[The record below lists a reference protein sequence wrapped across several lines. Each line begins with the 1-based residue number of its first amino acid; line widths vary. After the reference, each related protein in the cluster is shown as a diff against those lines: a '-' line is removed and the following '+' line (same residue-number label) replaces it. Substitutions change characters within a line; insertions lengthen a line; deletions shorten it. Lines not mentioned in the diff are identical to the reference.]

1 MNENEIVTGTEVPT
15 ESVTDAPVSEENV
28 VSNESTVS
36 DTADMTEE
44 AAADISEAES
54 EETSLSLPEGL
65 DAEALISSIA
75 ADGVSEVMSE
85 VGITEEICVETA
97 VVTQPVV
104 VPETVMKTEATSVI
118 TEPVTEMATEVAKVV
133 EDATAETDMTEIVA
147 VPETPNGV
155 MGFVQ
160 NNSAVVGVPAAII
173 ALAVTFL
180 AITRRTRPNR
190 GVIEDTDD
198 VKENMN
204 ARERDAARL
213 EAYKPKKKDK
223 RSQKVAKEKEKKD
236 FAKKVLN
243 TIPYKKILSD
253 DIFFLGKKMYS
264 KAYTFD
270 DINFNLSDEEQQY
283 MYLERYIEF
292 LSILDDTVD
301 CQICCWNSQ
310 INMEDFKKKTLIPTK
325 ADDLFEY
332 RYEFN
337 SRVLEENI
345 RKGQN
350 AIQKHMY
357 ITLTIKAPDEET
369 AIRRFKSLDI
379 TATNTFNRIGNTNMR
394 VLTSQERVGM
404 LKDFFVGTDDMPVP
418 QLTEKDYEKGIDK
431 LYCAP
436 DYFDFK
442 KDYFMFNNTY
452 AKTIYIREY
461 PSTATSEILTELLA
475 TGIEIMVT
483 TNIETY
489 DSAEARKLVQHQITA
504 IDTDM
509 AKREV
514 KAAQHGN
521 FSNQMP
527 QRIKNQRDAMV
538 SVYDKIT
545 MKDQKLF
552 MTNMQILIKAESFE
566 ELNNNLEVIEST
578 LKRSGCIKGE
588 MAWEQEHGMCDCLPV
603 GYQRKFGW
611 LRTMPSESVAIFMP
625 FNVKEMQME
634 NSVYYGLNMLSHNI
648 ILFDRMKGLVNPSG
662 FVLACPGSGKSFTVK
677 REIVNVFLGYEDAD
691 ILVIDPEREYW
702 KLAEA
707 FGGEVVKFSNGS
719 KNHINPFDFDFR
731 LLEDEEIDIIADK
744 CQLLTSFISCMDSKH
759 PLNAQEKSFVDRCV
773 RKAYAKSNVLTTLDP
788 ADMPTLGTFLE
799 CMKEETEN
807 INKDMKDKL
816 IITVDMYV
824 NGSAKYFD
832 NQTNVNTKNRFIAYD
847 IRDLNGN
854 LKTQSMLLIL
864 DYIWNRLSEN
874 RDKGRKTYI
883 YFDEAHLLFQDEYSL
898 DYLRMLWKRA
908 RKYGGV
914 LTGIT
919 QNVEDLLKDDKSR
932 SMLSNSEFLVLLK
945 QNPTDA
951 AKLQD
956 ILHFTD
962 SEIQYVNDTPAGHG
976 ILVLGGK
983 TKIPF
988 YDEFPQNTKLYSMMT
1003 TNFSETAKML
1013 QEEMAQSVTFGA
1025 RHFDRKKYKVVNHGT
1040 VSPRN
1045 VPNQNVRC

>member
-1 MNENEIVTGTEVPT
+1 MNENEIVTGTEIPT
-15 ESVTDAPVSEENV
+15 ESVTAAPVSEESV
-28 VSNESTVS
+28 VSNESSVP
-36 DTADMTEE
+36 DTEEMTEE
-44 AAADISEAES
+44 FISDVSETES
-54 EETSLSLPEGL
+54 VESSLSLPEGI
-65 DAEALISSIA
+65 DPDALISSIA
-75 ADGVSEVMSE
+75 AEGVSEVVSN
-85 VGITEEICVETA
+85 VGIEQET
-97 VVTQPVV
+97 VVQTAIITQPVI
-104 VPETVMKTEATSVI
+104 TESVI
-118 TEPVTEMATEVAKVV
+118 VTEPVISETEMSEAAEIVTEAAEITESATVETEV
-133 EDATAETDMTEIVA
+133 TEVVA

-160 NNSAVVGVPAAII
+160 NNPAVVGVPAAII
-173 ALAVTFL
+173 ALAVAFL
-180 AITRRTRPNR
+180 AVTRRTRPKR
-190 GVIEDTDD
+190 GIIENNDD

-213 EAYKPKKKDK
+213 EANRPKKKDK

-310 INMEDFKKKTLIPTK
+310 INIDDFKKKTLLPQK

-369 AIRRFKSLDI
+369 ARRRFKSLDI

-394 VLTSQERVGM
+394 VLTSQERVEM

-418 QLTEKDYEKGIDK
+418 QLTEKDFAKGIDK

-442 KDYFMFNNTY
+442 KDYFMFNNTF

-648 ILFDRMKGLVNPSG
+648 ILFDRMKGLVNPSE

-832 NQTNVNTKNRFIAYD
+832 NQTNVNTKSRFIAYD

-988 YDEFPQNTKLYSMMT
+988 YDEFPKDTKLYSMMT

-1013 QEEMAQSVTFGA
+1013 QEEMAQKESET
-1025 RHFDRKKYKVVNHGT
+1025 
-1040 VSPRN
+1040 S
-1045 VPNQNVRC
+1045 

>member
-1 MNENEIVTGTEVPT
+1 MNPLNENEIVTGTEIPT
-15 ESVTDAPVSEENV
+15 ESMTAEPVSEEIV
-28 VSNESTVS
+28 VSNESAVS
-36 DTADMTEE
+36 DVSEMNENAVSDVSETEN
-44 AAADISEAES
+44 A
-54 EETSLSLPEGL
+54 ETSLSLPEGL

-75 ADGVSEVMSE
+75 AEGVSEVMSE
-85 VGITEEICVETA
+85 VGITEEISVETA

-104 VPETVMKTEATSVI
+104 SETIIETDVI
-118 TEPVTEMATEVAKVV
+118 SAISEVTEITTESAEVI
-133 EDATAETDMTEIVA
+133 EDATVETEISETVA
-147 VPETPNGV
+147 VPETPDGV

-160 NNSAVVGVPAAII
+160 SNPAVMVVPAAII
-173 ALAVTFL
+173 ALAVAFL
-180 AITRRTRPNR
+180 AVTRRTRPKR
-190 GVIEDTDD
+190 GIIEDTDD

-213 EAYKPKKKDK
+213 EANKPKKKDK

-310 INMEDFKKKTLIPTK
+310 INLDDFKKKALLPQK

-369 AIRRFKSLDI
+369 ARRRFKSLDI

-394 VLTSQERVGM
+394 ILTSQERVEM

-418 QLTEKDYEKGIDK
+418 QLTEKDFAKGIDK

-475 TGIEIMVT
+475 TGIEIMAT

-677 REIVNVFLGYEDAD
+677 REIVNVFLGYDDAD

-832 NQTNVNTKNRFIAYD
+832 NQTNVNTKSRFIAYD

-988 YDEFPQNTKLYSMMT
+988 YDEFPKDTKLYSMMT

-1013 QEEMAQSVTFGA
+1013 QEEMAQKEADAS
-1025 RHFDRKKYKVVNHGT
+1025 
-1040 VSPRN
+1040 
-1045 VPNQNVRC
+1045 

>member
-1 MNENEIVTGTEVPT
+1 MNENEIVTGTAAPT
-15 ESVTDAPVSEENV
+15 ESVTASPVSEEIV
-28 VSNESTVS
+28 VSDESVVY
-36 DTADMTEE
+36 DTAEVTE
-44 AAADISEAES
+44 DISDVS
-54 EETSLSLPEGL
+54 ETKNAETSLSLPEDI
-65 DAEALISSIA
+65 DADALISSIA
-75 ADGVSEVMSE
+75 AEGVSEFMSE
-85 VGITEEICVETA
+85 VGITEEVVETA

-104 VPETVMKTEATSVI
+104 PETVMETEAVSVI
-118 TEPVTEMATEVAKVV
+118 TEPVTEIATEAAEVI
-133 EDATAETDMTEIVA
+133 EDTTGETEMTEIVA
-147 VPETPNGV
+147 VPETPDGV

-160 NNSAVVGVPAAII
+160 SNPAVVGVPAAII
-173 ALAVTFL
+173 ALAVAFL
-180 AITRRTRPNR
+180 AVTRRTRPKR
-190 GVIEDTDD
+190 GIIEDTDD

-213 EAYKPKKKDK
+213 EANRPKKKDK
-223 RSQKVAKEKEKKD
+223 RSRKVAKEKEKKD

-310 INMEDFKKKTLIPTK
+310 INIDDFKKKTLLPQK

-394 VLTSQERVGM
+394 VLTSQERVEM

-461 PSTATSEILTELLA
+461 HSTATSEILTELLA

-677 REIVNVFLGYEDAD
+677 REIVNVFLGYDDAD

-788 ADMPTLGTFLE
+788 KDMPTLGTFLE

-832 NQTNVNTKNRFIAYD
+832 NQTNVNTKLRFIAYD

-988 YDEFPQNTKLYSMMT
+988 YDEFPKDTKLYSMMT

-1013 QEEMAQSVTFGA
+1013 QEEMAQKEADAS
-1025 RHFDRKKYKVVNHGT
+1025 
-1040 VSPRN
+1040 
-1045 VPNQNVRC
+1045 

>member
-1 MNENEIVTGTEVPT
+1 MNENEIVTGTTVPT
-15 ESVTDAPVSEENV
+15 EIVTDAPVSEENV
-28 VSNESTVS
+28 VSYESTVFDVS
-36 DTADMTEE
+36 EMTEN
-44 AAADISEAES
+44 AVSDVSETENA
-54 EETSLSLPEGL
+54 ETSLSLPEGL

-75 ADGVSEVMSE
+75 AEGVSEVMSE
-85 VGITEEICVETA
+85 AGITEEVVVETA

-104 VPETVMKTEATSVI
+104 VSETVAETEVI
-118 TEPVTEMATEVAKVV
+118 TEITAVEKVTGIVTEEIVVEESVTEAADVTEV
-133 EDATAETDMTEIVA
+133 VA
-147 VPETPNGV
+147 VTETPDGV
-155 MGFVQ
+155 MEFVQ
-160 NNSAVVGVPAAII
+160 NNPAVVGVPAAII
-173 ALAVTFL
+173 ALAVAFL
-180 AITRRTRPNR
+180 AITRRTRPKR

-204 ARERDAARL
+204 AHERDAARL
-213 EAYKPKKKDK
+213 EANKPKKKDK

-369 AIRRFKSLDI
+369 AKRRFKSLDI

-394 VLTSQERVGM
+394 VLTSQERVEM

-418 QLTEKDYEKGIDK
+418 QLTEKDFAKGIDK
-431 LYCAP
+431 LYSAP

-588 MAWEQEHGMCDCLPV
+588 MAWEQEHGMCDCLPI

-611 LRTMPSESVAIFMP
+611 MRTMPSESVAIFMP

-832 NQTNVNTKNRFIAYD
+832 NQTNVNTKSRFIAYD

-988 YDEFPQNTKLYSMMT
+988 YDEFPKDTKLYSMMT

-1013 QEEMAQSVTFGA
+1013 QEEMAQKEADAS
-1025 RHFDRKKYKVVNHGT
+1025 
-1040 VSPRN
+1040 
-1045 VPNQNVRC
+1045 

>member
-1 MNENEIVTGTEVPT
+1 MNENEIVTGAEVPT
-15 ESVTDAPVSEENV
+15 ESVTAAPVSEENV
-28 VSNESTVS
+28 VSDESVVS

-44 AAADISEAES
+44 VATDISDFES
-54 EETSLSLPEGL
+54 AETSLSLPEGL

-75 ADGVSEVMSE
+75 AEGVSEVMSE
-85 VGITEEICVETA
+85 VGITEEISMDTA

-104 VPETVMKTEATSVI
+104 SENVIETDVI
-118 TEPVTEMATEVAKVV
+118 SAISEVTEITTESAEDI
-133 EDATAETDMTEIVA
+133 EDATAEAEISETVA

-155 MGFVQ
+155 VGLVQ
-160 NNSAVVGVPAAII
+160 SNPAVVGVPAAII
-173 ALAVTFL
+173 ALAVAFL
-180 AITRRTRPNR
+180 AITRRTRPKR

-213 EAYKPKKKDK
+213 EANKPKKKDK

-270 DINFNLSDEEQQY
+270 DINFNLFDEEQQY

-310 INMEDFKKKTLIPTK
+310 INIDDFKKKTLLPQK

-394 VLTSQERVGM
+394 VLTSQERVEM

-418 QLTEKDYEKGIDK
+418 LLTEKDYAKGIDK

-552 MTNMQILIKAESFE
+552 MTNMQILIKAESYE
-566 ELNNNLEVIEST
+566 ELNNNLEIIEST
-578 LKRSGCIKGE
+578 LKRSGCTKGE

-611 LRTMPSESVAIFMP
+611 LRTMPSESVAIFIP

-799 CMKEETEN
+799 CMKEENEN

-816 IITVDMYV
+816 IITVDMYL

-832 NQTNVNTKNRFIAYD
+832 NQTNVNTKSRFIAYD

-988 YDEFPQNTKLYSMMT
+988 YDEFPKDTKLYSMMT

-1013 QEEMAQSVTFGA
+1013 QEEMAQKESET
-1025 RHFDRKKYKVVNHGT
+1025 
-1040 VSPRN
+1040 S
-1045 VPNQNVRC
+1045 

>member
-1 MNENEIVTGTEVPT
+1 MNENETVTGTTALT
-15 ESVTDAPVSEENV
+15 ESVTAAPVSEE
-28 VSNESTVS
+28 STISDVLETTENIIPDVS
-36 DTADMTEE
+36 DTEM
-44 AAADISEAES
+44 
-54 EETSLSLPEGL
+54 EETSLSLPEGI
-65 DAEALISSIA
+65 DAEALVSSIA
-75 ADGVSEVMSE
+75 AEGVSEVMSE
-85 VGITEEICVETA
+85 IGITEEITVETEAVTQPFVTEAA
-97 VVTQPVV
+97 VVTEQILS
-104 VPETVMKTEATSVI
+104 ETEISETAEIVTEAAEVTDIVAEETEI
-118 TEPVTEMATEVAKVV
+118 TEV
-133 EDATAETDMTEIVA
+133 VA

-160 NNSAVVGVPAAII
+160 NNPAVVGVPAAII
-173 ALAVTFL
+173 ALAVAFL
-180 AITRRTRPNR
+180 VITRRTRPKR

-198 VKENMN
+198 VRENMN

-213 EAYKPKKKDK
+213 EANRPKKKDK

-243 TIPYKKILSD
+243 TIPYKKILVD
-253 DIFFLGKKMYS
+253 DIFFLGRKMYS

-301 CQICCWNSQ
+301 CQICCWNSR
-310 INMEDFKKKTLIPTK
+310 INIDDFKKKTLLPQK

-369 AIRRFKSLDI
+369 ARRRFKSLDI

-394 VLTSQERVGM
+394 VLTSQERVEM

-418 QLTEKDYEKGIDK
+418 QLTEKDFAKGIDK

-552 MTNMQILIKAESFE
+552 MTNMQILIKAESYE
-566 ELNNNLEVIEST
+566 ELNNNLEIIEST

-611 LRTMPSESVAIFMP
+611 LRTMPSESVAIFIP

-788 ADMPTLGTFLE
+788 KDMPTLGTFLE
-799 CMKEETEN
+799 CMKEENEN

-832 NQTNVNTKNRFIAYD
+832 NQTNVNTKSRFIAYD

-988 YDEFPQNTKLYSMMT
+988 YDEFPKDTKLYSMMT

-1013 QEEMAQSVTFGA
+1013 QEEQAQKEAEAS
-1025 RHFDRKKYKVVNHGT
+1025 
-1040 VSPRN
+1040 
-1045 VPNQNVRC
+1045 

>member
-15 ESVTDAPVSEENV
+15 ESVTAAPVSEENV
-28 VSNESTVS
+28 VSDESAVS

-44 AAADISEAES
+44 VATDISDFES
-54 EETSLSLPEGL
+54 AETSILLSEDI

-75 ADGVSEVMSE
+75 AEGVSEVMSE
-85 VGITEEICVETA
+85 VGITEEISVETA

-104 VPETVMKTEATSVI
+104 SETIIETDVI
-118 TEPVTEMATEVAKVV
+118 SAISEVTEITTESAEVI
-133 EDATAETDMTEIVA
+133 EDATVETEISETVA
-147 VPETPNGV
+147 VPETPDGV

-160 NNSAVVGVPAAII
+160 SNPAVVGIPAAII
-173 ALAVTFL
+173 ALAVAFL
-180 AITRRTRPNR
+180 AVTRRTRPKR
-190 GVIEDTDD
+190 GIIEDTDD

-213 EAYKPKKKDK
+213 EANKPKKKDK

-243 TIPYKKILSD
+243 TIPYKKILAD
-253 DIFFLGKKMYS
+253 DIFFLGRKMYS

-394 VLTSQERVGM
+394 VLTSQERVEM

-552 MTNMQILIKAESFE
+552 MINMQILIKAESFE

-788 ADMPTLGTFLE
+788 KDMPTLGTFLE

-832 NQTNVNTKNRFIAYD
+832 NQTNVNTKSRFIAYD

-988 YDEFPQNTKLYSMMT
+988 YDEFPKDTKLYSMMT

-1013 QEEMAQSVTFGA
+1013 QEEMAQKEADAS
-1025 RHFDRKKYKVVNHGT
+1025 
-1040 VSPRN
+1040 
-1045 VPNQNVRC
+1045 

>member
-1 MNENEIVTGTEVPT
+1 MNENEIVTGTGVPT
-15 ESVTDAPVSEENV
+15 ESMTAEPVSEEIV
-28 VSNESTVS
+28 VSNESAVS
-36 DTADMTEE
+36 DVSEMNENAVSDVSETEN
-44 AAADISEAES
+44 AEN
-54 EETSLSLPEGL
+54 SLSLPENI
-65 DAEALISSIA
+65 DADALISSIA
-75 ADGVSEVMSE
+75 AEGVSEVMNE
-85 VGITEEICVETA
+85 VGITEEVVETS

-104 VPETVMKTEATSVI
+104 VPETVIETEAISVV
-118 TEPVTEMATEVAKVV
+118 TEPVAEIATESAEVI
-133 EDATAETDMTEIVA
+133 EDATVETEISETVT

-160 NNSAVVGVPAAII
+160 SNPAVVGVPAAII
-173 ALAVTFL
+173 ALAAAFL
-180 AITRRTRPNR
+180 AITRRTRPKR
-190 GVIEDTDD
+190 GIIENNDD

-213 EAYKPKKKDK
+213 EANRPKKKDK
-223 RSQKVAKEKEKKD
+223 RSQKVAKEKKKKD

-243 TIPYKKILSD
+243 TLPYKKILSD

-369 AIRRFKSLDI
+369 AKRRFKSLDI

-394 VLTSQERVGM
+394 VLTSQERVEM

-418 QLTEKDYEKGIDK
+418 QLTEKDFAKGIDK

-832 NQTNVNTKNRFIAYD
+832 NQTNVNTKSRFIAYD

-988 YDEFPQNTKLYSMMT
+988 YDEFPKDTKLYSMMT

-1013 QEEMAQSVTFGA
+1013 QEEMAQKEADAS
-1025 RHFDRKKYKVVNHGT
+1025 
-1040 VSPRN
+1040 
-1045 VPNQNVRC
+1045 

>member
-1 MNENEIVTGTEVPT
+1 MNENEIVTGTAAST
-15 ESVTDAPVSEENV
+15 ESVTAAPISEENF

-44 AAADISEAES
+44 VATDISNFES
-54 EETSLSLPEGL
+54 AETSISLPEDI
-65 DAEALISSIA
+65 DADALISSIA
-75 ADGVSEVMSE
+75 AEGVSEVMSE
-85 VGITEEICVETA
+85 VGMTEEVVVETA

-104 VPETVMKTEATSVI
+104 VPETVIKTEAISVV
-118 TEPVTEMATEVAKVV
+118 TEPVTEIATESAEVI
-133 EDATAETDMTEIVA
+133 EDATVETEISETVV
-147 VPETPNGV
+147 VPETPNGIV
-155 MGFVQ
+155 GFVQ
-160 NNSAVVGVPAAII
+160 SNPAVVGVPAAII
-173 ALAVTFL
+173 ALAVAFL
-180 AITRRTRPNR
+180 AVTRRTRPKR
-190 GVIEDTDD
+190 GVIDDTDD

-213 EAYKPKKKDK
+213 EANRPKKKDK
-223 RSQKVAKEKEKKD
+223 RSRKVAKEKEKKD

-310 INMEDFKKKTLIPTK
+310 INIDDFKKKTLLPQK

-394 VLTSQERVGM
+394 ILTSQERVEM

-418 QLTEKDYEKGIDK
+418 LLTEKDYAKGIDK

-611 LRTMPSESVAIFMP
+611 MRTMPSESVAIFMP

-773 RKAYAKSNVLTTLDP
+773 RKAYTKSNVLTTLDP

-832 NQTNVNTKNRFIAYD
+832 NQTNVNTKSRFIAYD

-988 YDEFPQNTKLYSMMT
+988 YDEFPKDTKLYSMMT

-1013 QEEMAQSVTFGA
+1013 QEEMAQKESET
-1025 RHFDRKKYKVVNHGT
+1025 
-1040 VSPRN
+1040 S
-1045 VPNQNVRC
+1045 

>member
-1 MNENEIVTGTEVPT
+1 MNPLNENEIVTGTEIPT
-15 ESVTDAPVSEENV
+15 ESMTAEPVSEEIV
-28 VSNESTVS
+28 VSNESAVS
-36 DTADMTEE
+36 DVSEMNENAVSDVSETEN
-44 AAADISEAES
+44 A
-54 EETSLSLPEGL
+54 ETSLSLPEGL

-75 ADGVSEVMSE
+75 AEGVSEVMSE
-85 VGITEEICVETA
+85 VGITEEISVETA

-104 VPETVMKTEATSVI
+104 SETIIETDVI
-118 TEPVTEMATEVAKVV
+118 SAISEVTEITTESAEVI
-133 EDATAETDMTEIVA
+133 EDATVETEISETVA
-147 VPETPNGV
+147 VPETPDGV

-160 NNSAVVGVPAAII
+160 SNPAVMVVPAAII
-173 ALAVTFL
+173 ALAVAFL
-180 AITRRTRPNR
+180 AVTRRTRPKR
-190 GVIEDTDD
+190 GIIEDTDD

-213 EAYKPKKKDK
+213 EANKPKKKDK

-310 INMEDFKKKTLIPTK
+310 INIDDFKKKTLLPQK

-394 VLTSQERVGM
+394 VLTSQERVEM

-418 QLTEKDYEKGIDK
+418 QLTERDYEKGIDK

-611 LRTMPSESVAIFMP
+611 LRTMPSESVAIFIP

-648 ILFDRMKGLVNPSG
+648 ILFDRMRGLVNPSG

-788 ADMPTLGTFLE
+788 KDMPTLGTFLE

-832 NQTNVNTKNRFIAYD
+832 NQTNVNTKSRFIAYD

-988 YDEFPQNTKLYSMMT
+988 YDEFPKDTKLYSMMT

-1013 QEEMAQSVTFGA
+1013 QEEMAQKGSEA
-1025 RHFDRKKYKVVNHGT
+1025 
-1040 VSPRN
+1040 S
-1045 VPNQNVRC
+1045 

>member
-1 MNENEIVTGTEVPT
+1 MNPLNENEIVTGTEVPT
-15 ESVTDAPVSEENV
+15 ESVTAAPVSEETA
-28 VSNESTVS
+28 VSEESAVT
-36 DTADMTEE
+36 DNTE
-44 AAADISEAES
+44 IS
-54 EETSLSLPEGL
+54 EETVLSETGSEVTEQEAASSSMTLPEGI
-65 DAEALISSIA
+65 DPDALISSIA
-75 ADGVSEVMSE
+75 AEEVAEVVGEVSVSQEYV
-85 VGITEEICVETA
+85 TETA
-97 VVTQPVV
+97 VVQDPLV
-104 VPETVMKTEATSVI
+104 TEAAVETEAVVSETTESVVI
-118 TEPVTEMATEVAKVV
+118 EIVKEAAEVTDIVAEETEMTEV
-133 EDATAETDMTEIVA
+133 VA

-155 MGFVQ
+155 MEFVQ
-160 NNSAVVGVPAAII
+160 SNPAVVGVPAAII
-173 ALAVTFL
+173 ALAVAFL
-180 AITRRTRPNR
+180 AVTRRTRPKR
-190 GVIEDTDD
+190 GVIKNNDD

-213 EAYKPKKKDK
+213 EANRPKKKDK
-223 RSQKVAKEKEKKD
+223 RSRKVAKEKEKKD

-310 INMEDFKKKTLIPTK
+310 INIDDFKKKTLLPQK

-369 AIRRFKSLDI
+369 AMRRFKSLDI

-394 VLTSQERVGM
+394 VLTSQERVEM
-404 LKDFFVGTDDMPVP
+404 LKDFFVGTDDMSVP
-418 QLTEKDYEKGIDK
+418 QLTEKDFAKGIDK

-452 AKTIYIREY
+452 AKAIYIREY

-677 REIVNVFLGYEDAD
+677 REIVNVFLGYENAD

-832 NQTNVNTKNRFIAYD
+832 NQTKVNTKSRFIAYD

-988 YDEFPQNTKLYSMMT
+988 YDEFPKDTKLYSMMT

-1013 QEEMAQSVTFGA
+1013 QEEMAQKESET
-1025 RHFDRKKYKVVNHGT
+1025 
-1040 VSPRN
+1040 S
-1045 VPNQNVRC
+1045 

>member
-1 MNENEIVTGTEVPT
+1 MNENETVTGTTALT
-15 ESVTDAPVSEENV
+15 ESVTAVPVSEVDENA
-28 VSNESTVS
+28 VS
-36 DTADMTEE
+36 DTDEMTKE
-44 AAADISEAES
+44 AITETES
-54 EETSLSLPEGL
+54 EETSLSLPEGI
-65 DAEALISSIA
+65 DAEALVSSIA
-75 ADGVSEVMSE
+75 AEGVSEVMSE
-85 VGITEEICVETA
+85 IGITEEITVETEA
-97 VVTQPVV
+97 VTQPVI
-104 VPETVMKTEATSVI
+104 TEATV
-118 TEPVTEMATEVAKVV
+118 VTEQILSE
-133 EDATAETDMTEIVA
+133 TEIFEAAEIVTEAAEVTDIVA
-147 VPETPNGV
+147 EETEISEVVTVPETPNGV

-160 NNSAVVGVPAAII
+160 NNPAVVGVPAAII
-173 ALAVTFL
+173 ALAVAFL
-180 AITRRTRPNR
+180 AVTRRTRPKR
-190 GVIEDTDD
+190 GIIEDTDD

-213 EAYKPKKKDK
+213 EANKPKKKDK

-243 TIPYKKILSD
+243 TLPYKKILSD

-310 INMEDFKKKTLIPTK
+310 INLDDLKKKTLLPQK

-369 AIRRFKSLDI
+369 ARRRFKSLDI

-394 VLTSQERVGM
+394 VLTSQERVEM

-677 REIVNVFLGYEDAD
+677 REIVNVFLGYDDAD

-788 ADMPTLGTFLE
+788 KDMPTLGTFLE

-832 NQTNVNTKNRFIAYD
+832 NQTNVNTKSRFIAYD

-988 YDEFPQNTKLYSMMT
+988 YDEFPKDTKLYSMMT

-1013 QEEMAQSVTFGA
+1013 QEEMAQKEADAS
-1025 RHFDRKKYKVVNHGT
+1025 
-1040 VSPRN
+1040 
-1045 VPNQNVRC
+1045 

>member
-1 MNENEIVTGTEVPT
+1 MGAFKSAIRIC
-15 ESVTDAPVSEENV
+15 DSEENV
-28 VSNESTVS
+28 LSDESTVS
-36 DTADMTEE
+36 DVSEMTEN
-44 AAADISEAES
+44 DVSDVSETENA
-54 EETSLSLPEGL
+54 ETSLSLPEGL
-65 DAEALISSIA
+65 DADALISSIA
-75 ADGVSEVMSE
+75 AEGVSEVMSE
-85 VGITEEICVETA
+85 VGMTEEVVVETA

-104 VPETVMKTEATSVI
+104 VPETVIETEAISVV
-118 TEPVTEMATEVAKVV
+118 TEPVTEIATESAEVI
-133 EDATAETDMTEIVA
+133 EDTTAETEMTEIVA
-147 VPETPNGV
+147 VPDTPDGV

-160 NNSAVVGVPAAII
+160 SNPVVVGGPTAII
-173 ALAVTFL
+173 ALAVAFL
-180 AITRRTRPNR
+180 AITRRTRPKR
-190 GVIEDTDD
+190 GIIEDTDD
-198 VKENMN
+198 VNENMN

-213 EAYKPKKKDK
+213 EANRPKKKDK
-223 RSQKVAKEKEKKD
+223 RSRKVEKEKEKKD

-243 TIPYKKILSD
+243 TIPYKKTLSD

-310 INMEDFKKKTLIPTK
+310 INIDDFKKKTLLPQK

-369 AIRRFKSLDI
+369 AKRRFKSLDI

-394 VLTSQERVGM
+394 VLTSQERVEM

-552 MTNMQILIKAESFE
+552 MTNMQILIKAESYE

-588 MAWEQEHGMCDCLPV
+588 MAWEQEHGMCDCLPI

-611 LRTMPSESVAIFMP
+611 MRTMPSESVAIFMP

-832 NQTNVNTKNRFIAYD
+832 NQTNVNTKSRFIAYD

-988 YDEFPQNTKLYSMMT
+988 YDEFPKDTKLYSMMT

-1013 QEEMAQSVTFGA
+1013 QEEMAQKEFETS
-1025 RHFDRKKYKVVNHGT
+1025 
-1040 VSPRN
+1040 
-1045 VPNQNVRC
+1045 

>member
-1 MNENEIVTGTEVPT
+1 MNENEITNEQT
-15 ESVTDAPVSEENV
+15 ESVTTPAVPVSAVDESNV
-28 VSNESTVS
+28 SEMTGEPESFVSFEIVSEYITESVS
-36 DTADMTEE
+36 TE
-44 AAADISEAES
+44 I
-54 EETSLSLPEGL
+54 SLPGGI
-65 DAEALISSIA
+65 DADELISSIA
-75 ADGVSEVMSE
+75 AEEVAEIVSENAPEAV
-85 VGITEEICVETA
+85 TA
-97 VVTQPVV
+97 VVTEVV
-104 VPETVMKTEATSVI
+104 
-118 TEPVTEMATEVAKVV
+118 TEPVVIETTAVTEAIVSETVVESATQNSEVAESATSETVV
-133 EDATAETDMTEIVA
+133 SETVT
-147 VPETPNGV
+147 VPETPNGAAA
-155 MGFVQ
+155 FIQ
-160 NNSAVVGVPAAII
+160 NNPAVVGVPVAII
-173 ALAVTFL
+173 ALAAAFM
-180 AITRRTRPNR
+180 AITRRTRPKR
-190 GVIEDTDD
+190 GVIEDVED

-213 EAYKPKKKDK
+213 EANKPKKKDK
-223 RSQKVAKEKEKKD
+223 RSQKAAKEKEKKD

-243 TIPYKKILSD
+243 TIPYKKILAD
-253 DIFFLGKKMYS
+253 DIFFLGRKMYS

-310 INMEDFKKKTLIPTK
+310 INMEEFKRKTLLPVK
-325 ADDLFEY
+325 ADELFDY
-332 RYEFN
+332 RHEFN
-337 SRVLEENI
+337 TRVLEENI

-369 AIRRFKSLDI
+369 ARRRFKSLDI

-394 VLTSQERVGM
+394 VLSSKERVEM
-404 LKDFFVGTDDMPVP
+404 LRDFFVGTDEMLVP
-418 QLTEKDYEKGIDK
+418 KLTEKDFAKGIDK

-566 ELNNNLEVIEST
+566 ELNNNLEIIEST

-588 MAWEQEHGMCDCLPV
+588 MAWEQEHGMCDCLPI

-611 LRTMPSESVAIFMP
+611 MRTMPSESVAIFMP

-731 LLEDEEIDIIADK
+731 LLDDDEIDIIADK

-773 RKAYAKSNVLTTLDP
+773 RKAYEKSGVLHTLNPD
-788 ADMPTLGTFLE
+788 DMPTLGTFLE

-807 INKDMKDKL
+807 INQEIKDKL
-816 IITVDMYV
+816 VITVDMYV

-832 NQTNVNTKNRFIAYD
+832 NQTNVNTKSRFIAYD

-988 YDEFPQNTKLYSMMT
+988 YDEFPKDTKLYSMMT

-1013 QEEMAQSVTFGA
+1013 QEEQAQKAAEAS
-1025 RHFDRKKYKVVNHGT
+1025 
-1040 VSPRN
+1040 
-1045 VPNQNVRC
+1045 

>member
-1 MNENEIVTGTEVPT
+1 MNENEIVTGTTVPT
-15 ESVTDAPVSEENV
+15 EIVTDAPVSEENV
-28 VSNESTVS
+28 VSDESTVS
-36 DTADMTEE
+36 DVSEITEN
-44 AAADISEAES
+44 AVSDVSETENA
-54 EETSLSLPEGL
+54 ETSLSLPEGL

-75 ADGVSEVMSE
+75 AEGVSEVMSE
-85 VGITEEICVETA
+85 VGMTEEVVVETA

-104 VPETVMKTEATSVI
+104 VPETVIETEAISVV
-118 TEPVTEMATEVAKVV
+118 TEPVTEIATEAAEVI
-133 EDATAETDMTEIVA
+133 EDTTAETEISETVA
-147 VPETPNGV
+147 VPDTPDGV

-160 NNSAVVGVPAAII
+160 SNPAVVGVPTAII
-173 ALAVTFL
+173 ALAVAFL
-180 AITRRTRPNR
+180 AITRRTRPKR
-190 GVIEDTDD
+190 GIIENNDD

-213 EAYKPKKKDK
+213 EANRPKKKDK

-310 INMEDFKKKTLIPTK
+310 INLDDFKKKTLLPQK

-369 AIRRFKSLDI
+369 ARRRFKSLDI

-394 VLTSQERVGM
+394 VLTSQERVEM

-418 QLTEKDYEKGIDK
+418 QLTEKDFAKGIDK

-442 KDYFMFNNTY
+442 KDYFMFNNTF

-662 FVLACPGSGKSFTVK
+662 FVLACLGSGKSFTVK

-719 KNHINPFDFDFR
+719 KNHINLFDFDFR

-832 NQTNVNTKNRFIAYD
+832 NQTNVNTKSRFIAYD

-988 YDEFPQNTKLYSMMT
+988 YDEFPKDTKLYSMMT

-1013 QEEMAQSVTFGA
+1013 QEEMAQKESET
-1025 RHFDRKKYKVVNHGT
+1025 
-1040 VSPRN
+1040 S
-1045 VPNQNVRC
+1045 

>member
-1 MNENEIVTGTEVPT
+1 MNENEITNAQT
-15 ESVTDAPVSEENV
+15 ESVTTPAVPVSVVDESNV
-28 VSNESTVS
+28 SE
-36 DTADMTEE
+36 MTEE
-44 AAADISEAES
+44 SESFVSSEIVSEYITES
-54 EETSLSLPEGL
+54 VSTEISLPGGI
-65 DAEALISSIA
+65 DADELISSIA
-75 ADGVSEVMSE
+75 AEEVAEIVSENAPEAV
-85 VGITEEICVETA
+85 TT
-97 VVTQPVV
+97 VVTEVV
-104 VPETVMKTEATSVI
+104 
-118 TEPVTEMATEVAKVV
+118 TEPVVIETTAVTEAIVESATQNSEVAESATFETVV
-133 EDATAETDMTEIVA
+133 SETVA
-147 VPETPNGV
+147 VPETPNGAAA
-155 MGFVQ
+155 FIQ
-160 NNSAVVGVPAAII
+160 NNPAVVGVPAAII
-173 ALAVTFL
+173 ALAAAFM
-180 AITRRTRPNR
+180 AITRRTRPKR
-190 GVIEDTDD
+190 GVIEDVED

-213 EAYKPKKKDK
+213 EANKPKKKDK
-223 RSQKVAKEKEKKD
+223 RSQKAAKEKEKKD

-243 TIPYKKILSD
+243 TIPYKKILAD
-253 DIFFLGKKMYS
+253 NIFFLGRKMYS

-310 INMEDFKKKTLIPTK
+310 INMEEFKRKALLPVK
-325 ADDLFEY
+325 ADELFDY
-332 RYEFN
+332 RHEFN
-337 SRVLEENI
+337 TRVLEENI

-369 AIRRFKSLDI
+369 ARRRFKSLDI

-394 VLTSQERVGM
+394 VLSSQERVEM
-404 LKDFFVGTDDMPVP
+404 LRDFFVGTDEMPVP
-418 QLTEKDYEKGIDK
+418 KLTEKDFTKGIDK

-566 ELNNNLEVIEST
+566 ELNNNLEIIEST

-588 MAWEQEHGMCDCLPV
+588 MAWEQEHGMCDCLPI

-611 LRTMPSESVAIFMP
+611 MRTMPSESVAIFMP

-731 LLEDEEIDIIADK
+731 LLDDDEIDIIADK

-773 RKAYAKSNVLTTLDP
+773 RKAYEKSGVLHTLNSD
-788 ADMPTLGTFLE
+788 DMPTLGTFLE

-807 INKDMKDKL
+807 INQEMKDKL
-816 IITVDMYV
+816 VITVDMYV

-832 NQTNVNTKNRFIAYD
+832 NQTNVNTKSRFIAYD

-988 YDEFPQNTKLYSMMT
+988 YDEFPKDTKLYSMMT

-1013 QEEMAQSVTFGA
+1013 QEEQAQKAAEAS
-1025 RHFDRKKYKVVNHGT
+1025 
-1040 VSPRN
+1040 
-1045 VPNQNVRC
+1045 

>member
-1 MNENEIVTGTEVPT
+1 MNENETVTGTTVLA
-15 ESVTDAPVSEENV
+15 ESATAAPVSEVDENA
-28 VSNESTVS
+28 VS
-36 DTADMTEE
+36 DTDEMTEE
-44 AAADISEAES
+44 AITEAES
-54 EETSLSLPEGL
+54 AETSLSLPEGI
-65 DAEALISSIA
+65 DAEALVSSIVA
-75 ADGVSEVMSE
+75 EGVSEVMSE
-85 VGITEEICVETA
+85 IGITEEITVETEA
-97 VVTQPVV
+97 VTQPVITEAAV
-104 VPETVMKTEATSVI
+104 VTEQILSETVISEAAEI
-118 TEPVTEMATEVAKVV
+118 EAEAAEVTDIVA
-133 EDATAETDMTEIVA
+133 EETEISEVVA

-155 MGFVQ
+155 MEFVQ
-160 NNSAVVGVPAAII
+160 NNPAVVGVPAAII
-173 ALAVTFL
+173 ALAVAFL
-180 AITRRTRPNR
+180 AITRRTRPKR
-190 GVIEDTDD
+190 GIIENNDD

-213 EAYKPKKKDK
+213 EANRPKKKDK
-223 RSQKVAKEKEKKD
+223 RSQKIAKEKEKKD

-243 TIPYKKILSD
+243 TIPYKKILGD

-394 VLTSQERVGM
+394 VLTSQERVEM

-418 QLTEKDYEKGIDK
+418 LLTEKDYAKGIDK

-552 MTNMQILIKAESFE
+552 MTNMQILIKAESYE

-773 RKAYAKSNVLTTLDP
+773 RKAYAKSNVLTTLDS

-832 NQTNVNTKNRFIAYD
+832 NQTNVNTKSRFIAYD

-908 RKYGGV
+908 RKYGSV

-983 TKIPF
+983 TKITF
-988 YDEFPQNTKLYSMMT
+988 YDEFPKDTKLYSMMT

-1013 QEEMAQSVTFGA
+1013 QEKMAQNEADAS
-1025 RHFDRKKYKVVNHGT
+1025 
-1040 VSPRN
+1040 
-1045 VPNQNVRC
+1045 

>member
-1 MNENEIVTGTEVPT
+1 MNENEIVTGTADPT
-15 ESVTDAPVSEENV
+15 ESVTAAPISEENF
-28 VSNESTVS
+28 VSNESAVS
-36 DTADMTEE
+36 DTSDMTEE
-44 AAADISEAES
+44 VATDISDFES
-54 EETSLSLPEGL
+54 AETSISLPEDI
-65 DAEALISSIA
+65 DADALISSIA
-75 ADGVSEVMSE
+75 AEGVSEVMSE
-85 VGITEEICVETA
+85 VGITEEISVETA

-104 VPETVMKTEATSVI
+104 SETIIETDVI
-118 TEPVTEMATEVAKVV
+118 SAISEVTEITTESAEVI
-133 EDATAETDMTEIVA
+133 EDATVETEISETVA
-147 VPETPNGV
+147 VPETPDGV

-160 NNSAVVGVPAAII
+160 SNPAVVVVPAAII
-173 ALAVTFL
+173 ALAVAFL
-180 AITRRTRPNR
+180 AVTRRTRPKR
-190 GVIEDTDD
+190 GIIEDTDD

-213 EAYKPKKKDK
+213 EANKPKKKDK
-223 RSQKVAKEKEKKD
+223 RSQKVAKEKEKKV

-310 INMEDFKKKTLIPTK
+310 INLDDFKKKTLLPQK

-369 AIRRFKSLDI
+369 ARRRFKSLDI

-394 VLTSQERVGM
+394 VLTSQERVEM

-832 NQTNVNTKNRFIAYD
+832 NQTNVNTKSRFIAYD

-932 SMLSNSEFLVLLK
+932 SILSNSEFLVLLK

-988 YDEFPQNTKLYSMMT
+988 YDEFPKDTKLYSMMT

-1013 QEEMAQSVTFGA
+1013 QEEMAQKEADAS
-1025 RHFDRKKYKVVNHGT
+1025 
-1040 VSPRN
+1040 
-1045 VPNQNVRC
+1045 

>member
-1 MNENEIVTGTEVPT
+1 MNENEITNEQT
-15 ESVTDAPVSEENV
+15 ESVTTPAVPVSAVDESNV
-28 VSNESTVS
+28 SEMTGEPESFVSSEIVSEYITESVS
-36 DTADMTEE
+36 TE
-44 AAADISEAES
+44 I
-54 EETSLSLPEGL
+54 SLPGGI
-65 DAEALISSIA
+65 DADELISSIA
-75 ADGVSEVMSE
+75 AEEVAEIVSENAPEAV
-85 VGITEEICVETA
+85 TA
-97 VVTQPVV
+97 VVTEVV
-104 VPETVMKTEATSVI
+104 
-118 TEPVTEMATEVAKVV
+118 TEPVVIETTAVTEAIVSETVVESATQNSEVAESATSETVV
-133 EDATAETDMTEIVA
+133 SETVT
-147 VPETPNGV
+147 VPETPNGAAA
-155 MGFVQ
+155 FIQ
-160 NNSAVVGVPAAII
+160 NNPAVVGVPVAII
-173 ALAVTFL
+173 ALAAAFM
-180 AITRRTRPNR
+180 AITRRTRPKR
-190 GVIEDTDD
+190 GVIEDVED

-213 EAYKPKKKDK
+213 EANKPKKKDK
-223 RSQKVAKEKEKKD
+223 RSQKAAKEKEKKD

-243 TIPYKKILSD
+243 TIPYKKILAD
-253 DIFFLGKKMYS
+253 DIFFLGRKMYS

-310 INMEDFKKKTLIPTK
+310 INMEEFKRKTLLPVK
-325 ADDLFEY
+325 ADELFDY
-332 RYEFN
+332 RHEFN
-337 SRVLEENI
+337 TRVLEENI

-369 AIRRFKSLDI
+369 AKRRFKSLDI

-394 VLTSQERVGM
+394 VLTSQERVEM

-552 MTNMQILIKAESFE
+552 MTNMQILIKAESYE

-832 NQTNVNTKNRFIAYD
+832 NQTNVNTKSRFIAYD

-988 YDEFPQNTKLYSMMT
+988 YDEFPKDTKLYSMMT

-1013 QEEMAQSVTFGA
+1013 QEEQAQKAAEAS
-1025 RHFDRKKYKVVNHGT
+1025 
-1040 VSPRN
+1040 
-1045 VPNQNVRC
+1045 

>member
-15 ESVTDAPVSEENV
+15 ESVTASPVSEEIV
-28 VSNESTVS
+28 VSDESAVS

-44 AAADISEAES
+44 VATDISDFES
-54 EETSLSLPEGL
+54 AETSISLSEDI

-75 ADGVSEVMSE
+75 AEGVSEVMSE
-85 VGITEEICVETA
+85 VGITEEISVETA

-104 VPETVMKTEATSVI
+104 SETIIETDVI
-118 TEPVTEMATEVAKVV
+118 SAISEVTEITTESAEVI
-133 EDATAETDMTEIVA
+133 EDATVETEISETVV

-155 MGFVQ
+155 VGFVQ
-160 NNSAVVGVPAAII
+160 SNPAVVGVPAAII
-173 ALAVTFL
+173 ALAVAFL
-180 AITRRTRPNR
+180 AITRRTRPKR
-190 GVIEDTDD
+190 GIIENNDD

-213 EAYKPKKKDK
+213 EANRPKKKDK

-236 FAKKVLN
+236 FTKKVLN

-253 DIFFLGKKMYS
+253 DIFFMGKKMYS

-310 INMEDFKKKTLIPTK
+310 INLDDFKKKTLLPQK

-394 VLTSQERVGM
+394 VLTSQERVEM

-418 QLTEKDYEKGIDK
+418 LLTEKDYAKGIDK

-504 IDTDM
+504 IDTDV

-832 NQTNVNTKNRFIAYD
+832 NQTNVNTKSRFIAYD

-988 YDEFPQNTKLYSMMT
+988 YDEFPKDTKLYSMMT

-1013 QEEMAQSVTFGA
+1013 QEEMAQKEADAS
-1025 RHFDRKKYKVVNHGT
+1025 
-1040 VSPRN
+1040 
-1045 VPNQNVRC
+1045 

>member
-1 MNENEIVTGTEVPT
+1 MNENEIVTGTAVPE
-15 ESVTDAPVSEENV
+15 ESVTEVPVSKENV
-28 VSNESTVS
+28 LSYESVVS
-36 DTADMTEE
+36 
-44 AAADISEAES
+44 DISEMTKSDVSDVS
-54 EETSLSLPEGL
+54 ETENAETSLSLPEGL

-75 ADGVSEVMSE
+75 AEGVSEVMSE
-85 VGITEEICVETA
+85 VGITEEISVETA

-104 VPETVMKTEATSVI
+104 VPETVIETEMVSVVS
-118 TEPVTEMATEVAKVV
+118 EVTEITTESAEVI
-133 EDATAETDMTEIVA
+133 EDATAEMEISETVA

-155 MGFVQ
+155 VGFVQ
-160 NNSAVVGVPAAII
+160 SNPAVVGVPAAII
-173 ALAVTFL
+173 ALAVAFL
-180 AITRRTRPNR
+180 AITRRTRPKR

-213 EAYKPKKKDK
+213 EANRPKKKDK
-223 RSQKVAKEKEKKD
+223 RSQKIAKEKEKKN

-310 INMEDFKKKTLIPTK
+310 INIDDFKKKTLLPQK

-369 AIRRFKSLDI
+369 AKRRFKSLDI
-379 TATNTFNRIGNTNMR
+379 AATNTFNRIGNTNMR
-394 VLTSQERVGM
+394 VLTSQERVEM

-418 QLTEKDYEKGIDK
+418 QLTEKDYAKGIDK

-788 ADMPTLGTFLE
+788 KDMPTLGTFLE

-832 NQTNVNTKNRFIAYD
+832 NQTNVNTKSRFIAYD

-962 SEIQYVNDTPAGHG
+962 SEVQYVNDTPAGHG

-988 YDEFPQNTKLYSMMT
+988 YDEFPKDTKLYSMMT

-1013 QEEMAQSVTFGA
+1013 QEEMAQKESET
-1025 RHFDRKKYKVVNHGT
+1025 
-1040 VSPRN
+1040 S
-1045 VPNQNVRC
+1045 

>member
-1 MNENEIVTGTEVPT
+1 MNENEIVTGTTAPT
-15 ESVTDAPVSEENV
+15 ESVTAAPVGEETAVSEESAVTDITEIFENTV
-28 VSNESTVS
+28 FSETGSEVTEQEAVSSS
-36 DTADMTEE
+36 MT
-44 AAADISEAES
+44 
-54 EETSLSLPEGL
+54 LPEGI
-65 DAEALISSIA
+65 DPDALISSIA
-75 ADGVSEVMSE
+75 AEEVAEVVGEVSVSEEYVTETAIVQEPLVTEAAIETEVVVSETAESVVTEIVTEAVEVTDIVAEETEISE
-85 VGITEEICVETA
+85 V
-97 VVTQPVV
+97 
-104 VPETVMKTEATSVI
+104 
-118 TEPVTEMATEVAKVV
+118 
-133 EDATAETDMTEIVA
+133 VA
-147 VPETPNGV
+147 VPETSNDV

-160 NNSAVVGVPAAII
+160 SNPAVVGVPAAII
-173 ALAVTFL
+173 ALAVAFL
-180 AITRRTRPNR
+180 AITRRTRPKR
-190 GVIEDTDD
+190 GIIENNDD

-213 EAYKPKKKDK
+213 EANRPKKKDK

-310 INMEDFKKKTLIPTK
+310 INLDDFKKKTLLPQK

-369 AIRRFKSLDI
+369 AKRRFKSLDI

-394 VLTSQERVGM
+394 VLTSQERVEM

-418 QLTEKDYEKGIDK
+418 QLIEKDFAKGIDK

-552 MTNMQILIKAESFE
+552 MTNMQILIKAESYE

-588 MAWEQEHGMCDCLPV
+588 MAWEQEHGMCDCLPI

-611 LRTMPSESVAIFMP
+611 MRTMPSESVAIFMP

-799 CMKEETEN
+799 CMKEENEN

-832 NQTNVNTKNRFIAYD
+832 NQTNVNTKSRFIAYD

-988 YDEFPQNTKLYSMMT
+988 YDEFPKDTKLYSMMT

-1013 QEEMAQSVTFGA
+1013 QEEMAQKESEA
-1025 RHFDRKKYKVVNHGT
+1025 
-1040 VSPRN
+1040 S
-1045 VPNQNVRC
+1045 

>member
-1 MNENEIVTGTEVPT
+1 MNENEITNAQT
-15 ESVTDAPVSEENV
+15 ESVTTPAVPISVVDESNVSE
-28 VSNESTVS
+28 
-36 DTADMTEE
+36 MTG
-44 AAADISEAES
+44 ES
-54 EETSLSLPEGL
+54 ESFVSSEIVSEYITESVSTEISLPGGI
-65 DAEALISSIA
+65 DADELISSIA
-75 ADGVSEVMSE
+75 AEEVAE
-85 VGITEEICVETA
+85 IVGENAPEAVTT
-97 VVTQPVV
+97 VVTEVV
-104 VPETVMKTEATSVI
+104 
-118 TEPVTEMATEVAKVV
+118 TEPVVIEITAVTEAIVSETVVESATQNSEVAESATFETVV
-133 EDATAETDMTEIVA
+133 SETVA
-147 VPETPNGV
+147 VPETPNGAAA
-155 MGFVQ
+155 FIQ
-160 NNSAVVGVPAAII
+160 NNPAVVGVPAAII
-173 ALAVTFL
+173 ALAAAFM
-180 AITRRTRPNR
+180 AITRRTRPKR
-190 GVIEDTDD
+190 GVIEDVED

-213 EAYKPKKKDK
+213 EANKPKKKDK
-223 RSQKVAKEKEKKD
+223 RSQKAAKEKEKKD

-243 TIPYKKILSD
+243 TIPYKKILAD
-253 DIFFLGKKMYS
+253 DIFFLGRKMYS

-310 INMEDFKKKTLIPTK
+310 INMEEFKRKTLLPVK
-325 ADDLFEY
+325 ADELFDY
-332 RYEFN
+332 RHEFN
-337 SRVLEENI
+337 TRVLEENI

-369 AIRRFKSLDI
+369 ARRRFKSLDI

-394 VLTSQERVGM
+394 VLSSQERVEM
-404 LKDFFVGTDDMPVP
+404 LRDFFVGTDEMPVP
-418 QLTEKDYEKGIDK
+418 KLTEKDFAKGIDK

-436 DYFDFK
+436 NYFEFK

-611 LRTMPSESVAIFMP
+611 LRTMPSESVAIFIP

-773 RKAYAKSNVLTTLDP
+773 RKAYEKSDVLHTLNSD
-788 ADMPTLGTFLE
+788 DMPTLGTFLE

-807 INKDMKDKL
+807 INQEMKDKL
-816 IITVDMYV
+816 VITVDMYV

-832 NQTNVNTKNRFIAYD
+832 NQTNVNTKSRFIAYD

-988 YDEFPQNTKLYSMMT
+988 YDEFPKDTKLYSMMT

-1013 QEEMAQSVTFGA
+1013 QEEQAQKAAEAS
-1025 RHFDRKKYKVVNHGT
+1025 
-1040 VSPRN
+1040 
-1045 VPNQNVRC
+1045 

>member
-1 MNENEIVTGTEVPT
+1 MNENEIVTGTAAPT
-15 ESVTDAPVSEENV
+15 ESVTAAPISEENF
-28 VSNESTVS
+28 VSNESAVS
-36 DTADMTEE
+36 DTSDMTEE
-44 AAADISEAES
+44 VATDISDFES
-54 EETSLSLPEGL
+54 AETSISLPKDI
-65 DAEALISSIA
+65 DADALISSIA
-75 ADGVSEVMSE
+75 AEGVSEVMSE
-85 VGITEEICVETA
+85 VGMTEEVVVETA

-104 VPETVMKTEATSVI
+104 VPETVIETEAISVV
-118 TEPVTEMATEVAKVV
+118 TEPVTEIATESAEVI
-133 EDATAETDMTEIVA
+133 EDATVETEISETVA

-155 MGFVQ
+155 VGFVQ
-160 NNSAVVGVPAAII
+160 SNPAVVGVPAAII
-173 ALAVTFL
+173 ALAVAFL
-180 AITRRTRPNR
+180 AVTRRTRPKR

-213 EAYKPKKKDK
+213 EANKPKKKDK

-369 AIRRFKSLDI
+369 ARRRFKSLDI

-394 VLTSQERVGM
+394 VLTSQERVEM

-832 NQTNVNTKNRFIAYD
+832 NQTNVNTKSRFIAYD

-988 YDEFPQNTKLYSMMT
+988 YDEFPKDTKLYSMMT

-1013 QEEMAQSVTFGA
+1013 QEEMAQKEAETS
-1025 RHFDRKKYKVVNHGT
+1025 
-1040 VSPRN
+1040 
-1045 VPNQNVRC
+1045 

>member
-1 MNENEIVTGTEVPT
+1 MNENEIVTGTTAPT
-15 ESVTDAPVSEENV
+15 ESMTAAPVSEESV
-28 VSNESTVS
+28 VSNESSVP
-36 DTADMTEE
+36 DTGEMTEE
-44 AAADISEAES
+44 IISDVSENES
-54 EETSLSLPEGL
+54 VESSLSLPEGI
-65 DAEALISSIA
+65 DADALVSSIA
-75 ADGVSEVMSE
+75 AEGVSEVMSE
-85 VGITEEICVETA
+85 AGIEQETVVQTA

-104 VPETVMKTEATSVI
+104 TEAVI
-118 TEPVTEMATEVAKVV
+118 VTEPVISETEMSEAAEIVTEAAEITESAIAETEV
-133 EDATAETDMTEIVA
+133 TEVITVH
-147 VPETPNGV
+147 ETPNGV

-160 NNSAVVGVPAAII
+160 SNPTVVGVPAAII
-173 ALAVTFL
+173 ALAVAFL
-180 AITRRTRPNR
+180 AITRRTRPKR
-190 GVIEDTDD
+190 GIIENNDD

-213 EAYKPKKKDK
+213 EANKPKKKDK

-310 INMEDFKKKTLIPTK
+310 INLDDFKKKTLLPQK

-369 AIRRFKSLDI
+369 ARRRFKSLDI

-394 VLTSQERVGM
+394 VLTSQERVEM

-418 QLTEKDYEKGIDK
+418 QLTEKDFAKGIDK

-552 MTNMQILIKAESFE
+552 MTNMQILIKAESYE

-588 MAWEQEHGMCDCLPV
+588 MAWEQEHGMCDCLPI

-611 LRTMPSESVAIFMP
+611 MRTMPSESVAIFMP

-788 ADMPTLGTFLE
+788 KDMPTLGTFLE
-799 CMKEETEN
+799 CMKEENEN

-832 NQTNVNTKNRFIAYD
+832 NQTNVNTKSRFIAYD

-988 YDEFPQNTKLYSMMT
+988 YDEFPKDTKLYSMMT

-1013 QEEMAQSVTFGA
+1013 QEEMAQKESEA
-1025 RHFDRKKYKVVNHGT
+1025 
-1040 VSPRN
+1040 S
-1045 VPNQNVRC
+1045 

>member
-1 MNENEIVTGTEVPT
+1 MNENEIVTGTEIPA
-15 ESVTDAPVSEENV
+15 ESVTAAPVSEESV
-28 VSNESTVS
+28 VSNESSVP
-36 DTADMTEE
+36 DTGEMTEKI
-44 AAADISEAES
+44 ISDVSETES
-54 EETSLSLPEGL
+54 VESSLSLPEGL

-75 ADGVSEVMSE
+75 AEGVSEVMSE
-85 VGITEEICVETA
+85 VGITEEVVETS

-104 VPETVMKTEATSVI
+104 VPETVMKTEAISVV
-118 TEPVTEMATEVAKVV
+118 TEPVTEIATESAEVI
-133 EDATAETDMTEIVA
+133 EDTTAETEISETVA

-155 MGFVQ
+155 VGFVQ
-160 NNSAVVGVPAAII
+160 SNPAVVGVPAAII
-173 ALAVTFL
+173 ALAVAFL
-180 AITRRTRPNR
+180 AITRRTRPKR
-190 GVIEDTDD
+190 GIIEDTDD
-198 VKENMN
+198 IKENMN

-213 EAYKPKKKDK
+213 EANRPKKKDK
-223 RSQKVAKEKEKKD
+223 RSRKVEKEKEKKD

-243 TIPYKKILSD
+243 TIPYKKILFD

-310 INMEDFKKKTLIPTK
+310 INIDDFKKKTLLPQK

-394 VLTSQERVGM
+394 VLTSQERVEM

-418 QLTEKDYEKGIDK
+418 QLTEKDFSKGIDK

-552 MTNMQILIKAESFE
+552 MTNMQILIKAESYE

-588 MAWEQEHGMCDCLPV
+588 MAWEQEHGMCDCLPI

-611 LRTMPSESVAIFMP
+611 MRTMPSESVAIFMP

-832 NQTNVNTKNRFIAYD
+832 NQTNVNTKSRFIAYD

-932 SMLSNSEFLVLLK
+932 SILSNSEFLVLLK

-988 YDEFPQNTKLYSMMT
+988 YDEFPKDTKLYSMMT

-1013 QEEMAQSVTFGA
+1013 QEEMAQKEVDAS
-1025 RHFDRKKYKVVNHGT
+1025 
-1040 VSPRN
+1040 
-1045 VPNQNVRC
+1045 

>member
-1 MNENEIVTGTEVPT
+1 MNENEIVTGTTAPA
-15 ESVTDAPVSEENV
+15 ESLTAAPVSEETA
-28 VSNESTVS
+28 VSVESVTTDV
-36 DTADMTEE
+36 T
-44 AAADISEAES
+44 DISEVSAS
-54 EETSLSLPEGL
+54 EMSETEEISSSMILPEGI
-65 DAEALISSIA
+65 DADALVSSIA
-75 ADGVSEVMSE
+75 AEGVSEVMSE
-85 VGITEEICVETA
+85 VGIEQETVVQTA
-97 VVTQPVV
+97 IVTQPVV
-104 VPETVMKTEATSVI
+104 TEAVI
-118 TEPVTEMATEVAKVV
+118 VTEPVISETEMSEAAEIVTEAAEVTDIVEEETEMTEV
-133 EDATAETDMTEIVA
+133 VA

-155 MGFVQ
+155 IGFVQ
-160 NNSAVVGVPAAII
+160 NNPAVVGVPAAII
-173 ALAVTFL
+173 ALAVAFL
-180 AITRRTRPNR
+180 AVTRRTRPKR
-190 GVIEDTDD
+190 GIIENNDD
-198 VKENMN
+198 VKENIN

-213 EAYKPKKKDK
+213 ETNRPKKKDK
-223 RSQKVAKEKEKKD
+223 RSQKDAKEKEKKD

-310 INMEDFKKKTLIPTK
+310 INLDDFKKKTLLPQK

-369 AIRRFKSLDI
+369 ARRRFKSLDI
-379 TATNTFNRIGNTNMR
+379 TATNTFDRIGNTNMR
-394 VLTSQERVGM
+394 VLISQERVEM

-418 QLTEKDYEKGIDK
+418 HLTEKDFAKGIDK

-552 MTNMQILIKAESFE
+552 MTNMQILIKAESYE

-588 MAWEQEHGMCDCLPV
+588 MAWEQEHGMCDCLPI

-611 LRTMPSESVAIFMP
+611 MRTMPSESVAIFMP

-788 ADMPTLGTFLE
+788 KDMPTLGTFLE

-832 NQTNVNTKNRFIAYD
+832 NQTNVNTKSRFIAYD

-988 YDEFPQNTKLYSMMT
+988 YDEFPKDTKLYSMMT

-1013 QEEMAQSVTFGA
+1013 QEEMAQKETDAS
-1025 RHFDRKKYKVVNHGT
+1025 
-1040 VSPRN
+1040 
-1045 VPNQNVRC
+1045 